1 MRGWYIH
8 CRRIEAF
15 LCGRHVS
22 YVERFYPQQ
31 SVSFLPLA
39 GNGRLTF
46 GAKEAVIPYE
56 QRAYDV
62 VFTAN
67 YVPLAPLA
75 QKISMQE
82 PEYRIFYQG
91 IDDLLSDPLQSMDQ
105 VFERHIKEE
114 LGYVR
119 KEESFVGLWQEW
131 R

>member
-1 MRGWYIH
+1 M
-8 CRRIEAF
+8 
-15 LCGRHVS
+15 
-22 YVERFYPQQ
+22 
-31 SVSFLPLA
+31 
-39 GNGRLTF
+39 
-46 GAKEAVIPYE
+46 IPYE

-91 IDDLLSDPLQSMDQ
+91 ILDDLLSDPLQSDGCRSLSVTLKRSLDMC
-105 VFERHIKEE
+105 R
-114 LGYVR
+114 R
-119 KEESFVGLWQEW
+119 ESFVGLWQEW